1 MRTED
6 MTPEQLEEAKALQ
19 TPEEML
25 AYARD
30 NGIDLTDE
38 EMDAIAGGGAYDDGS
53 KICPHCGSC
62 KTVLKQDRDN
72 RKLYYRLCHSCG
84 RRFGEKSTN

>member
-1 MRTED
+1 MRTD
-6 MTPEQLEEAKALQ
+6 DLTPEQLEEAKAFQ

-38 EMDAIAGGGAYDDGS
+38 EMDAIAGGGFWTTYS
-53 KICPHCGSC
+53 KQCPLCGSNNIGKFKGQWYC
-62 KTVLKQDRDN
+62 IECNETFDRPI
-72 RKLYYRLCHSCG
+72 
-84 RRFGEKSTN
+84 EKRVD

>member
-1 MRTED
+1 

-38 EMDAIAGGGAYDDGS
+38 EMDVVAGGGNFWTIDKSKCPKCGS
-53 KICPHCGSC
+53 KNIRNCG
-62 KTVLKQDRDN
+62 TDGIWKQCND
-72 RKLYYRLCHSCG
+72 C
-84 RRFGEKSTN
+84 RRYFA

>member
-38 EMDAIAGGGAYDDGS
+38 EMDVVAGGGGFWFEDKSKCPSCGS
-53 KICPHCGSC
+53 KNIRNFGTNGKF
-62 KTVLKQDRDN
+62 KTCND
-72 RKLYYRLCHSCG
+72 C
-84 RRFGEKSTN
+84 RRIF

>member
-6 MTPEQLEEAKALQ
+6 MTPEQLEEAGKLQ

-30 NGIDLTDE
+30 QGIDLTDE
-38 EMDAIAGGGAYDDGS
+38 EIDAIAGGFLGT
-53 KICPHCGSC
+53 P
-62 KTVLKQDRDN
+62 
-72 RKLYYRLCHSCG
+72 
-84 RRFGEKSTN
+84 RFAIHLPQMREPQIDFTF